1 MSHTPEWGWVAWA
14 TDHPSANK
22 VDQHDI
28 PESGGEEARTRNSKL
43 EADGVIMVTSCAVEA
58 LCMAFGP
65 MEAKETLPTRTFHA
79 TVRDWK
85 DVLITIWAKI

>member
-1 MSHTPEWGWVAWA
+1 MGGG
-14 TDHPSANK
+14 K
-22 VDQHDI
+22 
-28 PESGGEEARTRNSKL
+28 ESRTRNSKL
-43 EADGVIMVTSCAVEA
+43 AAEGVIIVTSWAVEA

-85 DVLITIWAKI
+85 RVELLMTIGAEK